1 MDTLIIDKWTL
12 QQKIVRLAYE
22 ILEEHIDEE
31 EICLIGIQKGGF
43 QTAELLKKAITKID
57 CHIKVSVHSLQ
68 INKDNPANTDHKLS
82 TSIEYFNGK
91 LCIIVDDVANSGRT
105 LFYGLKQFIEIEPS
119 SVKVA
124 VLVDRKHKRFPVH
137 CNYVGTSLATTIKEH
152 IKVVF
157 KNKEVEA
164 AYLE

>member
-12 QQKIVRLAYE
+12 QQKITRIAYE
-22 ILEEHIDEE
+22 ILEEHIDEK
-31 EICLIGIQKGGF
+31 EICLIGIQNGGF
-43 QTAELLKKAITKID
+43 QTAELLKQTINTINKQVNIT
-57 CHIKVSVHSLQ
+57 VHS
-68 INKDNPANTDHKLS
+68 IIVNKDKPLQTENELS
-82 TSIEYFNGK
+82 KEITYFNHK

-105 LFYGLKQFIEIEPS
+105 IFYAFKQFLSIEPS

-124 VLVDRKHKRFPVH
+124 VLVDRKHKRFPVQ

-157 KNKEVEA
+157 KNNEVEA